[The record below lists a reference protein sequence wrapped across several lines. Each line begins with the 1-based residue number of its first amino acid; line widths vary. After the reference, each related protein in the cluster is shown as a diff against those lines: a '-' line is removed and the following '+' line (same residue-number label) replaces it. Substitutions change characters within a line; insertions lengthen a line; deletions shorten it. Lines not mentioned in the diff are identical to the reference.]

1 MTNED
6 AATTF
11 DPLRPRLTRIAYR
24 MLGSVADAEDVVQEA
39 FIRWLATDRDV
50 VREPEGFLRRVVT
63 RLCLDVLK
71 SAQRR
76 RTAYVGAWLPEPL
89 VENEDAEIDDV
100 TLPLMLALERLS
112 PLERAA
118 FLLHDVFGLEFEEIA
133 ETLGRE
139 ENTVRQLAVRARTN
153 LRATRPRYE
162 LPKQRGMELASAFFE
177 ASRNGDMQTLQSML
191 AADVVV
197 HSDGGGKRSAALE
210 PIVGYDAV
218 VQLHEGLARLF
229 KTKKSQLV
237 KYGFINGLPG
247 FVTLEADG
255 ALQTT
260 ALEIADGK
268 VIAMYITRNP
278 DKLRHLSAGDPNVD

>member
-1 MTNED
+1 
-6 AATTF
+6 
-11 DPLRPRLTRIAYR
+11 
-24 MLGSVADAEDVVQEA
+24 
-39 FIRWLATDRDV
+39 
-50 VREPEGFLRRVVT
+50 
-63 RLCLDVLK
+63 
-71 SAQRR
+71 
-76 RTAYVGAWLPEPL
+76 
-89 VENEDAEIDDV
+89 
-100 TLPLMLALERLS
+100 
-112 PLERAA
+112 
-118 FLLHDVFGLEFEEIA
+118 
-133 ETLGRE
+133 
-139 ENTVRQLAVRARTN
+139 
-153 LRATRPRYE
+153 
-162 LPKQRGMELASAFFE
+162 MELASAFFE

-247 FVTLEADG
+247 FVTLEGDG

-268 VIAMYITRNP
+268 VVAMYITRNP
-278 DKLRHLSAGDPNVD
+278 DKLRHLSAGDPDVH